1 MPNTVNVDDNIK
13 ACQQLIDKHR
23 SEMLRQ
29 EGALSIFLR
38 LKELGITVI
47 NAETENRSRNDE
59 STTSK
64 TE

>member
-47 NAETENRSRNDE
+47 NAETENRSGNDE